1 MKKTI
6 IFAVLGLLCFSLALA
21 AQDVSYN
28 FDQATDF
35 SKFKTYKW
43 IDENKEGAQANQLID
58 QQIKTAMD
66 GELAKKGL
74 TKTDKDD
81 ADLYV
86 GYQVAVGQEKQLNAY
101 NTGGAGWGYGARW
114 GGGMT
119 TATTTTINI
128 GTIVFDMYN
137 PAAKQLVWRSKASK
151 SIDEKAKPDK
161 RQKNLAKAAE
171 KMLKNYPPKPKS

>member
-1 MKKTI
+1 MNKTAI
-6 IFAVLGLLCFSLALA
+6 LALLGLLCFSVALI
-21 AQDVSYN
+21 AQDVTYN

-43 IDENKEGAQANQLID
+43 IDEMKEGRPNQLID
-58 QQIKTAMD
+58 QQIKTALD
-66 GELAKKGL
+66 AALAKKGL

-101 NTGGAGWGYGARW
+101 NMGGAGWGYGARW
-114 GGGMT
+114 GGGMA
-119 TATTTTINI
+119 TATTSTINV

-137 PAAKQLVWRSKASK
+137 PGAKQLVWRSKASK
-151 SIDEKAKPDK
+151 TIDENAKPDK
-161 RQKNLAKAAE
+161 RQKNLEKAAD